1 MADPP
6 PPLDDDDAIFRRLAQ
21 MDLAW
26 AEKVHAQAMA
36 ATETDEINS
45 LGRTYQRAARSL
57 RQTLALKAKLKADA
71 VRQAREARAE
81 RAQAERLEKRARLK
95 REFDRLIG
103 RPVERG
109 DWREAPDW
117 EDDLEDEDPYP
128 MPENPTEADV
138 RTWLERHGEDPADPE
153 VIRRLEL
160 CELPVPKPLREA
172 SEPTDSPA
180 VDAPSPARPPDG
192 DDSS

>member
-6 PPLDDDDAIFRRLAQ
+6 PPLDDDDAIFHRLAQ

-26 AEKVHAQAMA
+26 AEKVHAKAMA

-71 VRQAREARAE
+71 ARQARDARAE
-81 RAQAERLEKRARLK
+81 QADADRAARRARNQ
-95 REFDRLIG
+95 REVDRLIG

-117 EDDLEDEDPYP
+117 QEDLEDEDPYP
-128 MPENPTEADV
+128 MPDNPTEADV
-138 RTWLERHGEDPADPE
+138 RTWLERHGKDPADPK
-153 VIRRLEL
+153 IIHLLEL
-160 CELPVPKPLREA
+160 CEFPVPKPLPPA
-172 SEPTDSPA
+172 PEPADSPA
-180 VDAPSPARPPDG
+180 TAPPPAPPNG